1 MSPVKD
7 MCINITEL
15 YQHLVIC

>member
-1 MSPVKD
+1 MSPIKD
-7 MCINITEL
+7 MCINFTEL